1 MKKIYWIN
9 PIIFTAILLLVACK
23 KEPPSS
29 DTEDKYI
36 HWPVVKTLKATNVD
50 SSAAKLNGTVN
61 GYGLPTTVTF
71 EYGTTTDYGS
81 TVTAFQSLVRG
92 DSITH
97 VSADISGLTAH
108 TIYHYRVKAENS
120 KWINFYGPDSTFM
133 SIPLPPTL
141 MTTPVSGITDS
152 TAISG
157 GNITFSGCPITESG
171 IYWWGG
177 SINAGD
183 HFCFKND
190 STGTGSFT
198 SRLTELEGST
208 TYYVQSFAR
217 NCAGIALGNIVSFAT
232 AANLGLAPD
241 LRNYGIVVNIST
253 TGATLTGMVNA
264 NNLSTTVTFEY
275 GLTTNYGTTTTASQ
289 NPVTGD
295 GLKYVSADLSGLV
308 SDTTYHFRINAKS
321 RGGVVHGNDCK
332 FITSATIIT
341 TLKVTN
347 ITATTA
353 ESGGIILDTV
363 GNVTARGIFFAPP
376 GFIYCHC
383 RLPKDTWTTHDGTG
397 TGNFTSKM
405 TDLSPSST
413 YFVRAYATTSTG
425 RYISGN
431 MISFKTLP

>member
-1 MKKIYWIN
+1 MGKVFWIR
-9 PIIFTAILLLVACK
+9 PIIFTAILLLIACK
-23 KEPPSS
+23 KEPPSH
-29 DTEDKYI
+29 DTEGQYI

-50 SSAAKLNGTVN
+50 STAAKLNGTVN

-71 EYGTTTDYGS
+71 EYGITTDYGS
-81 TVTAFQSLVRG
+81 TVTAFQTPVRG

-141 MTTPVSGITDS
+141 MTRPVSGITNF

-157 GNITFSGCPITESG
+157 GNIIFSGCPITERG
-171 IYWWGG
+171 IYWWSG
-177 SINAGD
+177 SINTGD
-183 HFCFKND
+183 HFCLKND
-190 STGTGSFT
+190 SSGTGSFT

-208 TYYVQSFAR
+208 TYYIQSFAR
-217 NCAGIALGNIVSFAT
+217 NCAGIALGNIVSFTTT
-232 AANLGLAPD
+232 ANPGPLPD
-241 LRNYGIVVNIST
+241 IGYNGIVVNIST

-295 GLKYVSADLSGLV
+295 GLKYVSADLADLI
-308 SDTTYHFRINAKS
+308 SDTTYHFRLNAKS
-321 RGGVVHGNDCK
+321 SGGVVHEVDHE

-341 TLKVTN
+341 TLEVTN
-347 ITATTA
+347 ITATGA
-353 ESGGIILDTV
+353 VSGGNIPDTL
-363 GNVTARGIFFAPP
+363 GDVTDRGVFFGPP
-376 GFIYCHC
+376 VLIYCHC
-383 RLPKDTWTTHDGTG
+383 RMPAYTHDGTG
-397 TGNFTSKM
+397 TGSFTSNM
-405 TDLSPSST
+405 TRLNPSTT
-413 YFVRAYATTSTG
+413 YFVTAYATTSTG
-425 RYISGN
+425 RRISGN